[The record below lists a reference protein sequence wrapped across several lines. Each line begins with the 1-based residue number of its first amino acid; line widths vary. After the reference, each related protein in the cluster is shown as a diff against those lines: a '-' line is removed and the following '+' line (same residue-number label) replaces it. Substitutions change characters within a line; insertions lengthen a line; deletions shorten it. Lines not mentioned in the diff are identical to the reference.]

1 MRLTEKMQDAL
12 AVTRGTGIAKHI
24 AHMPRDAEG
33 AVELT
38 DGQWRAL
45 LQLNRPLRLAQPPHA
60 PFGLGDAVAAL
71 ANPIARAL
79 DATLGTKIVGCG
91 GCAQR
96 QAALNKLLP
105 NLGKVNKSDGQ

>member
-1 MRLTEKMQDAL
+1 MGL
-12 AVTRGTGIAKHI
+12 
-24 AHMPRDAEG
+24 RD
-33 AVELT
+33 
-38 DGQWRAL
+38 L
-45 LQLNRPLRLAQPPHA
+45 LLRPLHMKKRYFDARGPVIIETDADGNPKT
-60 PFGLGDAVAAL
+60 FGLGDAVAAL

-105 NLGKVNKSDGQ
+105 NLGKVNKSDEQ